1 MPYMKIVLAPMDG
14 LADDVMRA
22 VITQVAD
29 VDWCVT
35 EFVRI
40 TDMLLPPKV
49 YWRLCPELLHGSK
62 TKAGVPVR
70 VQLLGSDPVC
80 LAENAARAAELGSP
94 VVDLNFGCP
103 APTVNRHRGGAI
115 LLKEPELLF
124 AIATTVRNALPAD
137 VPLTAKMRLGY
148 EDKPLAIDCAQ
159 ALEAGGIC
167 ELVVHARTKIEAYR
181 PPAHWSWIAKIK
193 ENVQIPVI
201 ANGEIW
207 TVADYET
214 CRADSGIDD
223 IMIGRGL
230 IANPDLARQIRE
242 SRGHVS
248 KAPCGWPEL
257 VTLLNEYYA
266 YFDHKHAPGRLKMWL
281 KYLAMAY
288 PEAQQLLPQIRAENN
303 AQKLGEMLK
312 QAQDRELVNSQV

>member
-14 LADDVMRA
+14 LADDIMRA

-49 YWRLCPELLHGSK
+49 YWRLCPELMQGSK

-124 AIATTVRNALPAD
+124 EIATTVRKALPTD

-148 EDKPLAIDCAQ
+148 EDKTLAIDCAQ
-159 ALEAGGIC
+159 ALEAGGIS

-181 PPAHWSWIAKIK
+181 PPAHWSWIAKIDESVK
-193 ENVQIPVI
+193 IPVI

-207 TVADYET
+207 SVADYES

-230 IANPDLARQIRE
+230 IADPDLARKIRE
-242 SRGHVS
+242 HRGAPA
-248 KAPCGWPEL
+248 KAACGWPQML
-257 VTLLNEYYA
+257 VLINDYFSH
-266 YFDHKHAPGRLKMWL
+266 FDHKHAPGRLKMWL

-288 PEAQQLLPQIRAENN
+288 PEAQVLMDKVRMEKQSQV
-303 AQKLGEMLK
+303 LGDMLK
-312 QAQDRELVNSQV
+312 SQLSIQPSEV